1 LSSWLD
7 SRATER
13 LALAPRIESLV
24 PTTAVD
30 ECSSAGVTCDGQV
43 ILVPT
48 RRRTGEA
55 PIGPGRRAAEVAVT
69 HPPSLAGSSRSASSP
84 KPARTTGTIAEE
96 HRMLS
101 SLLGEIESALKGRTP
116 RRNSGLDVVAV
127 RLDTLRGP
135 LGAHFD
141 EEERAG
147 LFEKIEERVPDQAPA
162 CARLKS
168 EHQGLLGRLDELRAV
183 PPEGRRGAEWTRG
196 VKRFLEQLAEH
207 EERETELLTGSLDE
221 PGGAPD

>member
-1 LSSWLD
+1 
-7 SRATER
+7 
-13 LALAPRIESLV
+13 
-24 PTTAVD
+24 
-30 ECSSAGVTCDGQV
+30 V
-43 ILVPT
+43 ILVPK

-55 PIGPGRRAAEVAVT
+55 PIGQAGQVAEVAVT
-69 HPPSLAGSSRSASSP
+69 HPPSLAGSSLTAPSP
-84 KPARTTGTIAEE
+84 KSARTTGAIAEE
-96 HRMLS
+96 HRMLR
-101 SLLGEIESALKGRTP
+101 SLLAEIEGALKGRTP

-141 EEERAG
+141 EEEKAG
-147 LFEKIEERVPDQAPA
+147 LFEKIEERVPDQAPT

-168 EHQGLLGRLDELRAV
+168 EHQGLLGRLDELRGV

-196 VKRFLEQLAEH
+196 VKTFLQQLADH
-207 EERETELLTGSLDE
+207 EQRETALRTRSVDD